1 MRLTACPKCGK
12 QTVIAGRCRAQNCGT
27 PPSGHLRN
35 RARTRHGPS
44 SSKKKKSREKSV
56 AAKKVQGPVHLIEEG
71 RTPKGTP
78 ITVPEKVN
86 HRDYGGHNPPH
97 ESLQVFLGYSRAKK
111 FSEDDRRATLRDVFY
126 AGPFVHSKTN
136 ARYVEAFGAPATKHR
151 AEFLLKMLERSHKA
165 EDRYMQDRN
174 HRRHAAAMKLRDDI
188 AWLKAEIQSSTW
200 S

>member
-1 MRLTACPKCGK
+1 MRNSSL
-12 QTVIAGRCRAQNCGT
+12 R
-27 PPSGHLRN
+27 PSSN
-35 RARTRHGPS
+35 RRTRHGPS
-44 SSKKKKSREKSV
+44 SRKKESRENRLRQKGRRS
-56 AAKKVQGPVHLIEEG
+56 HLIEEG

-188 AWLKAEIQSSTW
+188 AWLKAEIQVQLGPEPVSKLRINSC
-200 S
+200 SFCS